1 MLNVSL
7 TPEAQ
12 TFIQKQLSKGKY
24 RFSFRDASRTT
35 DEILLAG
42 LNLLAAR
49 EESEQERYAELR
61 RDIEVGLAEAGRG
74 ELINGEE
81 VFDRLQGK
89 LQQQREMTA
98 ND

>member
-24 RFSFRDASRTT
+24 RST

-61 RDIEVGLAEAGRG
+61 RDIEVGLAEADRG

>member
-12 TFIQKQLSKGKY
+12 TFIQQQLSTGKY
-24 RFSFRDASRTT
+24 RSI

-49 EESEQERYAELR
+49 EASEQERYAELQ
-61 RDIEVGLAEAGRG
+61 RDIEVGLAEANRG
-74 ELINGEE
+74 ELIDGEE
-81 VFDRLQGK
+81 VFNRLQRK
-89 LQQQREMTA
+89 LQHQREMTA

>member
-24 RFSFRDASRTT
+24 RST

-49 EESEQERYAELR
+49 EASEQERYAELR
-61 RDIEVGLAEAGRG
+61 QDIEVGLAEADRG
-74 ELINGEE
+74 ELIDGED

-89 LQQQREMTA
+89 LQQ
-98 ND
+98 